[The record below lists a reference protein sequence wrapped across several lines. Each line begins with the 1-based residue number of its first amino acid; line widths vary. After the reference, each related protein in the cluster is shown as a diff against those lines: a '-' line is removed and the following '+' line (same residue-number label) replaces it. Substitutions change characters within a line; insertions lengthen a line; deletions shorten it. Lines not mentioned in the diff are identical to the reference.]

1 MTSRKTLEKR
11 IEELEGDS
19 GAGDDGLV
27 VTVVRR
33 GIDDEPGTGV
43 HYKARWG
50 RDGNGEFVE
59 EVLES

>member
-1 MTSRKTLEKR
+1 MTNKSNLEKR
-11 IEELEGDS
+11 IDDLEDDS

-27 VTVVRR
+27 VAVVRR
-33 GIDDEPGTGV
+33 GIDDEPGTGI